1 MRPNYVLP
9 PVLTD
14 DARLPQ
20 RLPLASRSF
29 GFLQRPPVAL
39 LDVFLGF
46 WVLGLFLLLVPKV
59 VFGFLKAINVVEL
72 SPESIAWAGGLTN
85 TIDEIRRIPDRKR
98 AVFFMFGN
106 NFLNHM
112 ADMTVDRAL
121 KL

>member
-1 MRPNYVLP
+1 MASAMPFAEASSAIPVTPKEANIALILAELVLP

-39 LDVFLGF
+39 LEVFLGF

-72 SPESIAWAGGLTN
+72 SPGSTA
-85 TIDEIRRIPDRKR
+85 
-98 AVFFMFGN
+98 
-106 NFLNHM
+106 
-112 ADMTVDRAL
+112 
-121 KL
+121 